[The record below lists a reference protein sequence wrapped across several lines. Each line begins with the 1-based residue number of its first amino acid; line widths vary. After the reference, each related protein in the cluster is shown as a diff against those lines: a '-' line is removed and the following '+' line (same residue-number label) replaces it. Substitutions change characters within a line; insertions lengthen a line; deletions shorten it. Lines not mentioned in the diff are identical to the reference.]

1 VFRAVHDAFG
11 HAKHGV
17 GFRARG
23 EENAF
28 QSHARMYSPEAL
40 PAVASETRGQNSW
53 VNYGPYGAKNRT
65 ASPIDTEYA
74 EQKTGIMPAWTWLEG
89 LLR

>member
-1 VFRAVHDAFG
+1 ML
-11 HAKHGV
+11 
-17 GFRARG
+17 
-23 EENAF
+23 F

-53 VNYGPYGAKNRT
+53 VNYGPYGEFNRK
-65 ASPIDTEYA
+65 ASPSETIYA

-89 LLR
+89 F